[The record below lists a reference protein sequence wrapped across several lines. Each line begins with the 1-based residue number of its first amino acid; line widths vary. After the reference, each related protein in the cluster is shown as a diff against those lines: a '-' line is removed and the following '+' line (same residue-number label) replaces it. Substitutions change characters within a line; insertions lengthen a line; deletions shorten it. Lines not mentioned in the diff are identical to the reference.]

1 MALSATLG
9 VVKQSLEEMA
19 GQAWLAIS
27 KYADNVVTAQA
38 VSIEMFDAPGKFMQ
52 ALYYRE
58 EMGSAGS
65 LTMLRSR
72 WKMLA
77 MVTLAHALLFALW
90 PTLRIHKND
99 SFIPQALW
107 VRMLGVPAP
116 ATSQLPV
123 PVVKPSLPVRPL
135 PVVKTPAAAVTGSA
149 EPSPAAPQ
157 TAEPHNEAVSQAITP
172 AITPELAGENSVV
185 LQRDI
190 RSIIK
195 AVEREMP
202 NRILTD
208 IRPEK
213 SSMVAFAINVAA
225 AARPRGTSFKNIV
238 MADGTAMT
246 KVTTSVGSYCVI
258 GAKPGADISKAP
270 GIRTVSCG
278 GY

>member
-1 MALSATLG
+1 
-9 VVKQSLEEMA
+9 
-19 GQAWLAIS
+19 
-27 KYADNVVTAQA
+27 
-38 VSIEMFDAPGKFMQ
+38 MQ

-58 EMGSAGS
+58 EIANTGWMKA
-65 LTMLRSR
+65 LQSR
-72 WKMLA
+72 WQMLVA
-77 MVTLAHALLFALW
+77 VTLAHLLLIALW
-90 PTLRIHKND
+90 PSVRMHKSD
-99 SFIPQALW
+99 SFISQALW
-107 VRMLGVPAP
+107 VRMLEVPAP
-116 ATSQLPV
+116 AKSRQAEPV
-123 PVVKPSLPVRPL
+123 PASVPVPKLPLPARPSPVRPL
-135 PVVKTPAAAVTGSA
+135 PAAQTPAVAVVASA
-149 EPSPAAPQ
+149 EVSHAASQ
-157 TAEPHNEAVSQAITP
+157 TNEPLNQAITP
-172 AITPELAGENSVV
+172 EVAGENAVTI
-185 LQRDI
+185 QRDI

-246 KVTTSVGSYCVI
+246 KVTTSAGSYCVI

-278 GY
+278 SY

>member
-1 MALSATLG
+1 
-9 VVKQSLEEMA
+9 
-19 GQAWLAIS
+19 
-27 KYADNVVTAQA
+27 
-38 VSIEMFDAPGKFMQ
+38 MQ

-58 EMGSAGS
+58 EIASTGWMKA
-65 LTMLRSR
+65 LQSR
-72 WKMLA
+72 WQMLVA
-77 MVTLAHALLFALW
+77 VTLAHLLLIALW
-90 PTLRIHKND
+90 PSVRMHKSD
-99 SFIPQALW
+99 SFISQALW
-107 VRMLGVPAP
+107 VKMLEVPAP
-116 ATSQLPV
+116 AKSRQAEPALVPAPAPIHKLPL
-123 PVVKPSLPVRPL
+123 PARASPVRPVPAVQT
-135 PVVKTPAAAVTGSA
+135 PVAAVAASP
-149 EPSPAAPQ
+149 EVSPAAQ
-157 TAEPHNEAVSQAITP
+157 TNEPLSQ
-172 AITPELAGENSVV
+172 AITPELAGENSVI

-225 AARPRGTSFKNIV
+225 AARPRGTSYKNIV

-246 KVTTSVGSYCVI
+246 KVTTSAGSYCVI

-278 GY
+278 SY